1 MFALLSILLCLFH
14 QDSVEIANL
23 HLAEQSGV
31 LKAGALL
38 NIAEAATTQ
47 LQQEINS
54 LKAKKNAKL
63 RDSLDVLEQY
73 CRRPLVRVTGFDEND
88 PPQSEDTVAKK

>member
-1 MFALLSILLCLFH
+1 MFALLLILLCLFH

-23 HLAEQSGV
+23 HLAEQSGF

-38 NIAEAATTQ
+38 NIAEAATTL

-54 LKAKKNAKL
+54 LKAKKRKTA
-63 RDSLDVLEQY
+63 R
-73 CRRPLVRVTGFDEND
+73 
-88 PPQSEDTVAKK
+88 

>member
-1 MFALLSILLCLFH
+1 MFALLYILLCLFY
-14 QDSVEIANL
+14 QDSVERAIL

-63 RDSLDVLEQY
+63 RDSLDVLEQ
-73 CRRPLVRVTGFDEND
+73 
-88 PPQSEDTVAKK
+88 